1 MSQQTSLDGVLN
13 LTEAMSNMDGD
24 HELLAEIVEIF
35 METAPDQLQS
45 LGRCIAAGDARETAI
60 MAHGMKGGASN
71 FCAGRFVASA
81 LKLEMLAKTG
91 SLDGADDL
99 LAAMQENFAELG
111 EVFGVINWD
120 EVAAGW
126 RG

>member
-91 SLDGADDL
+91 RRSAGGHAG
-99 LAAMQENFAELG
+99 ELRRTG
-111 EVFGVINWD
+111 
-120 EVAAGW
+120 
-126 RG
+126 RGLRRDQLG